1 MNVAVLQMNKNDKER
16 FITETFVL
24 QRIHGK
30 GNISMSINTNIKDIL
45 LLVGYYGQISSIGI
59 TIGEND
65 NKIEYDFLPIS
76 IRNENIVYYFKKR
89 IKKDYHLKDNI
100 QKIIIINKNLVNIN
114 YIHFQKYYHCR

>member
-16 FITETFVL
+16 FIRETFVL
-24 QRIHGK
+24 RRIHGK

-89 IKKDYHLKDNI
+89 I
-100 QKIIIINKNLVNIN
+100 
-114 YIHFQKYYHCR
+114 